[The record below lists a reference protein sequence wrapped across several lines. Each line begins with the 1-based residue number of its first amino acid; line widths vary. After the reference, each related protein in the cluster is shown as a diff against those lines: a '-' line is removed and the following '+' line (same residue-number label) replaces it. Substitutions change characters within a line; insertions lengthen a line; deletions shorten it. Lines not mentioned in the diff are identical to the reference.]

1 MGNDMIVRRMS
12 EEDIDAV
19 SAIETKSFS
28 MPWSRKSILDAMK
41 REENIYLVAEEQGE
55 IVGYAG
61 MWMVMG
67 EGEIVVVA
75 VKETARRQGIGA
87 AIFETL
93 IEEGRK
99 AGTDIFFLEVRAS
112 NAAAQKLYVKQGFS
126 EIGRRR
132 NFYERPME
140 DAIVMSRTFF

>member
-1 MGNDMIVRRMS
+1 MIIRKMR
-12 EEDIDAV
+12 EEDIDVVA
-19 SAIETKSFS
+19 ALERATFS
-28 MPWSRKSILDAMK
+28 MPWSRKSILDAMR
-41 REENIYLVAEEQGE
+41 REDNIYLVAVEQEE

-75 VKETARRQGIGA
+75 VKETVRRQGVGA
-87 AIFETL
+87 AILESL
-93 IEEGRK
+93 VEEGRK
-99 AGTDIFFLEVRAS
+99 SGTDIFFLEVRES
-112 NAAAQKLYVKQGFS
+112 NAAAQRLYVKQGFL

-132 NFYERPME
+132 SFYERPVE